1 MSYKYYSKRVCETSE
16 TRVTKGDK
24 KSRSMYIYVRE
35 PKNQNCKT
43 KLPENE
49 LQLIFNALSQVL
61 TIVGV

>member
-1 MSYKYYSKRVCETSE
+1 MLYKYYSKRVCET
-16 TRVTKGDK
+16 RITKGDK
-24 KSRSMYIYVRE
+24 KSRRMYIYVRE